1 MTPKI
6 TARSL
11 ASPPGLAWRRQ
22 APARAVV
29 KSRGRSRTLTARR
42 IEIGFE
48 DGDLALAQARNLGGI
63 LVDAGDLMAE
73 VGKASSGTNETFA
86 GVQQCR

>member
-1 MTPKI
+1 
-6 TARSL
+6 
-11 ASPPGLAWRRQ
+11 
-22 APARAVV
+22 
-29 KSRGRSRTLTARR
+29 LTARR